1 MKPIYALEGGLAGAV
16 ALTILHE
23 SLRNLFPR
31 APRMDLLGKA
41 AVAKGLRG
49 AGLKIPSGTKLYAIT
64 MAADVVSNAL
74 YYSLSG
80 IGSTKGTVARG
91 AALGLAAGVG
101 AVTLPKYIGLPDAP
115 SSRTPET
122 KLMTVGLYVVG
133 GIVASLVLKALSKR
147 KERKNNK
154 WQERLLTSSQV

>member
-16 ALTILHE
+16 ALTIIHE
-23 SLRNLFPR
+23 SLKNIFPK

-49 AGLKIPSGTKLYAIT
+49 AGLKVPSGPKLYAVT
-64 MAADVVSNAL
+64 MAADVLSNAL
-74 YYSLSG
+74 YYSLTG
-80 IGSTKGTVARG
+80 VGGNKGAVARG
-91 AALGLAAGVG
+91 AGLGLAAGIG
-101 AVTLPKYIGLPDAP
+101 AVTLPNYLGLPDAP
-115 SSRTPET
+115 SSRTTET

-147 KERKNNK
+147 KERNNNK